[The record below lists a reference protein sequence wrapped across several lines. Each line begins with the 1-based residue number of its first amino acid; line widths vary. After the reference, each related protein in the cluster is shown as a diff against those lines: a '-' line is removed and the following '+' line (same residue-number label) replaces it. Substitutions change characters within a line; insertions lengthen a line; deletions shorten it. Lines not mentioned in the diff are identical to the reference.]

1 MDWFKRKNKQY
12 FSYDHDI
19 HSHILPGLDDGVK
32 RVEDSVVIV
41 KKMLELGVKRFSF
54 TPHISFPSPMNTPE
68 MILGKLNELKERL
81 LKEKIEIEADA
92 GAEYKIGEYM
102 IDLIRQGDIASFH
115 GGKVLVEHSFVAPS
129 PAFEEVIFRL
139 QDKGYTPVL
148 AHPERYPF
156 YAKHLTER
164 VWETTGVQDTS
175 ELAIVCGFLRERGN
189 GRGEGVVGGKVD
201 RSFFRG
207 YTLGETGGVVGEI
220 LEIERIGKVIGLR
233 FTNLY
238 LSGDIT
244 SDEECPRFFNL

>member
-1 MDWFKRKNKQY
+1 MDWFKRKDKQY

-41 KKMLELGVKRFSF
+41 KKMLELGVKQFSF

-68 MILGKLNELKERL
+68 IILGKLNDLKERL
-81 LKEKIEIEADA
+81 LKEGIEIEADA

-102 IDLIRQGDIASFH
+102 IDLIRQGNIASFH

-129 PAFEEVIFRL
+129 PVFEEVIFRL

-156 YAKHLTER
+156 YAGHLEERAEDLKHRGCRMQVNLLSFVGFYGKEAQH
-164 VWETTGVQDTS
+164 GAKA
-175 ELAIVCGFLRERGN
+175 LAAA
-189 GRGEGVVGGKVD
+189 
-201 RSFFRG
+201 
-207 YTLGETGGVVGEI
+207 
-220 LEIERIGKVIGLR
+220 GLIDHV
-233 FTNLY
+233 
-238 LSGDIT
+238 SGDIHSIKQVELLEKFLRSGEAKNLT
-244 SDEECPRFFNL
+244 NLRF

>member
-41 KKMLELGVKRFSF
+41 KKMLELGVKQFSF

-68 MILGKLNELKERL
+68 IILEKLNELKERL

-102 IDLIRQGDIASFH
+102 IDLIHQGNIASFH

-164 VWETTGVQDTS
+164 VWELKRRGCRIQVNLLS
-175 ELAIVCGFLRERGN
+175 FVGFYGKEAMAGARELLVARLIDHF
-189 GRGEGVVGGKVD
+189 
-201 RSFFRG
+201 
-207 YTLGETGGVVGEI
+207 
-220 LEIERIGKVIGLR
+220 
-233 FTNLY
+233 
-238 LSGDIT
+238 SGDIH
-244 SDEECPRFFNL
+244 SVKQVELLEKFLKSKESEKLLV

>member
-41 KKMLELGVKRFSF
+41 KKMLELGVKQFSF
-54 TPHISFPSPMNTPE
+54 TPHIAFPSPMNTPE
-68 MILGKLNELKERL
+68 
-81 LKEKIEIEADA
+81 
-92 GAEYKIGEYM
+92 IGEYM
-102 IDLIRQGDIASFH
+102 IDLIRQGNIASFH

-164 VWETTGVQDTS
+164 VWELKRRGCRIQVNLLS
-175 ELAIVCGFLRERGN
+175 FVGFYGKEAMAGARELLVARLIDHF
-189 GRGEGVVGGKVD
+189 
-201 RSFFRG
+201 
-207 YTLGETGGVVGEI
+207 
-220 LEIERIGKVIGLR
+220 
-233 FTNLY
+233 
-238 LSGDIT
+238 SGDIH
-244 SDEECPRFFNL
+244 SVKQVELLEKFLKSKESEKLLV